1 MKAMAT
7 MMTAKTVLT
16 VSLTT
21 LEQEQFGK
29 SLEGVGQALA

>member
-7 MMTAKTVLT
+7 MMTAKTVLA

-21 LEQEQFGK
+21 LEQEQFGNA
-29 SLEGVGQALA
+29 LEGVGQTLA